1 MDEGQQQGPVPQGPQ
16 QHWQQQGYPPPG
28 YVSYGYPQP
37 GPWQGQPFQQPPKRR
52 RRMPAM
58 IGALGLAAVLVT
70 GSVAWGIDQH
80 AAAHSSQLA
89 QALSPADVAAK
100 VSPGL
105 VNVNTVLGFEGARA
119 AGTGIVLTPDGEV
132 LTNHHVVQ
140 GATQISVVDVGNGK
154 TYQAS
159 VVGYDDNHDV
169 AVLKLKDASGL
180 QTAKIGDSSSVKLGD
195 QVVGIGNAGGVGG
208 QPSYAAGKVTGL
220 NQAITA
226 TDESGQ
232 DPENLTGLIATDA
245 NIQAGDSGGP
255 LANTSGEVVGVD
267 TAGSGGS
274 GSQNQPGQTAFDPGN
289 PGFGNPG
296 SGDPGF
302 GDPGSGNPGSG
313 NPGSGNPGFGDPG
326 FGNGGFGGGQSQ
338 GDGQGDGP
346 GSQGNSQGNTTTPTQ
361 GFAIPINQAM
371 AIADQIE
378 SGQASADVHIGAS
391 PILGITVLANG
402 TQGAVVNDV
411 VANGKAAQ
419 AGLSAGDVI
428 TRVGGTAVDSADAL
442 ATALNEHHPGDKVAV
457 TWIDQTGRQHT
468 ADIELTTGPVR

>member
-1 MDEGQQQGPVPQGPQ
+1 
-16 QHWQQQGYPPPG
+16 
-28 YVSYGYPQP
+28 
-37 GPWQGQPFQQPPKRR
+37 
-52 RRMPAM
+52 MPAM

-80 AAAHSSQLA
+80 VEAHSSQLA
-89 QALSPADVAAK
+89 QVLSPADVAAK

-159 VVGYDDNHDV
+159 VVGYDDNHDI

-255 LANTSGEVVGVD
+255 LANTSAEVVGVD

-274 GSQNQPGQTAFDPGN
+274 GNQNQPGQTAFDPSNPDPTN
-289 PGFGNPG
+289 PGFGT
-296 SGDPGF
+296 
-302 GDPGSGNPGSG
+302 
-313 NPGSGNPGFGDPG
+313 GDPG

-338 GDGQGDGP
+338 GDGQGDGQ
-346 GSQGNSQGNTTTPTQ
+346 GSQGDGQGNGATTPTQ

-378 SGQASADVHIGAS
+378 SGQSSADVHIGAS

-411 VANGKAAQ
+411 VANGKAAE
-419 AGLSAGDVI
+419 AGLAAGDVI
-428 TRVGGTAVDSADAL
+428 TKVGGTAVGSADAL

>member
-1 MDEGQQQGPVPQGPQ
+1 
-16 QHWQQQGYPPPG
+16 
-28 YVSYGYPQP
+28 
-37 GPWQGQPFQQPPKRR
+37 
-52 RRMPAM
+52 
-58 IGALGLAAVLVT
+58 
-70 GSVAWGIDQH
+70 
-80 AAAHSSQLA
+80 
-89 QALSPADVAAK
+89 
-100 VSPGL
+100 
-105 VNVNTVLGFEGARA
+105 
-119 AGTGIVLTPDGEV
+119 
-132 LTNHHVVQ
+132 
-140 GATQISVVDVGNGK
+140 
-154 TYQAS
+154 
-159 VVGYDDNHDV
+159 
-169 AVLKLKDASGL
+169 
-180 QTAKIGDSSSVKLGD
+180 VKLGD

-267 TAGSGGS
+267 TAGSGGN
-274 GSQNQPGQTAFDPGN
+274 GNQNQPGQTAFDPGN
-289 PGFGNPG
+289 PGFDPSDPGFGSGGPGFGN
-296 SGDPGF
+296 GDPGF
-302 GDPGSGNPGSG
+302 GNGDPGFGN
-313 NPGSGNPGFGDPG
+313 GDPG

-338 GDGQGDGP
+338 GDGQGDGQ
-346 GSQGNSQGNTTTPTQ
+346 GSQGDGQDNVTTQ

-371 AIADQIE
+371 AIADEIE
-378 SGQASADVHIGAS
+378 SGQSSADVHIGAS

-428 TRVGGTAVDSADAL
+428 TKVGGTAVDSADAL

>member
-1 MDEGQQQGPVPQGPQ
+1 MDQQGQDNQ
-16 QHWQQQGYPPPG
+16 QQQGYPPHG

-37 GPWQGQPFQQPPKRR
+37 GPWQPPYQPQPPKRR

-58 IGALGLAAVLVT
+58 IGAVGLAAALVA

-80 AAAHSSQLA
+80 VTKSSQLA
-89 QALSPADVAAK
+89 QVLSPSGVAAK

-105 VNVNTVLGFEGARA
+105 VNINTVLGFEGARA

-140 GATQISVVDVGNGK
+140 GATQISVVNVGNGK

-159 VVGYDDNHDV
+159 VVGYDDNHDI
-169 AVLKLKDASGL
+169 AVLKLNDASGL
-180 QTAKIGDSSSVKLGD
+180 QTAKIGDSSTVKVGD
-195 QVVGIGNAGGVGG
+195 DVVGIGNAGGKGG
-208 QPSYAAGKVTGL
+208 TPSYAAGEVTAL

-232 DPENLTGLIATDA
+232 NPENLTGLIATDA

-255 LANTSGEVVGVD
+255 LANSTGEVIGVD
-267 TAGSGGS
+267 TAGSGGN
-274 GSQNQPGQTAFDPGN
+274 GNQSTPGQTAFDPTT
-289 PGFGNPG
+289 PGFGN
-296 SGDPGF
+296 D
-302 GDPGSGNPGSG
+302 
-313 NPGSGNPGFGDPG
+313 
-326 FGNGGFGGGQSQ
+326 GGFGGGFGDGQSQGDQGQ
-338 GDGQGDGP
+338 GDGQGQQGEGQGD
-346 GSQGNSQGNTTTPTQ
+346 QGNGSGQTQ

-378 SGQASADVHIGAS
+378 AGQSSADVHLGNS
-391 PILGITVLANG
+391 PMLGITVLNDDGA
-402 TQGAVVNDV
+402 QGAVVNDV
-411 VANGKAAQ
+411 IANGKADA

-428 TRVGGTAVDSADAL
+428 TALGGTAVDSPETL
-442 ATALNEHHPGDKVAV
+442 ATALNQHRPGDKVSV
-457 TWIDQTGRQHT
+457 TWITQTGQKHT

>member
-1 MDEGQQQGPVPQGPQ
+1 MDQQGQNDQ
-16 QHWQQQGYPPPG
+16 RQPG

-37 GPWQGQPFQQPPKRR
+37 GPWQQGQYPPPYGPWQQPQPPKRR
-52 RRMPAM
+52 RRLPAM
-58 IGALGLAAVLVT
+58 VGALGLAAALVA

-80 AAAHSSQLA
+80 VANSSQLA
-89 QALSPADVAAK
+89 QVLSPADVAAK

-105 VNVNTVLGFEGARA
+105 VNINTVLGFEGARA

-159 VVGYDDNHDV
+159 VVGYDDSHDI

-180 QTAKIGDSSSVKLGD
+180 QTAKIGDSSTVKIGD
-195 QVVGIGNAGGVGG
+195 DVVGIGNAGGKGG
-208 QPSYAAGKVTGL
+208 QPSYAPGDVTAL

-232 DPENLTGLIATDA
+232 NPENLTGLIATDA

-255 LANTSGEVVGVD
+255 LANSAGEVIGVD
-267 TAGSGGS
+267 VAGSGGN
-274 GSQNQPGQTAFDPGN
+274 GNQGGAGQTAFDP
-289 PGFGNPG
+289 
-296 SGDPGF
+296 SAPGF
-302 GDPGSGNPGSG
+302 GDGGFGQGNGFG
-313 NPGSGNPGFGDPG
+313 QGDGGFGDG
-326 FGNGGFGGGQSQ
+326 QSQGNGGFGNGQSQGDGGQSQ
-338 GDGQGDGP
+338 GDGG
-346 GSQGNSQGNTTTPTQ
+346 GSGQTQ

-378 SGQASADVHIGAS
+378 AGQSSADVHIGDS
-391 PILGITVLANG
+391 PILGITVLTNG
-402 TQGAVVNDV
+402 DQGAVVNDV
-411 VANGKAAQ
+411 VANGKAAA

-428 TRVGGTAVDSADAL
+428 TALGGKTIDSPEAL
-442 ATALNEHHPGDKVAV
+442 STALNEHHPGDKVAV
-457 TWIDQTGRQHT
+457 TWTDQSGQRHT